1 MSALSVEVPFPV
13 FYDRASEPLENGYVF
28 IGQANLNPQTNPIQV
43 YFDRNLTQLA
53 AQPLRTLS
61 GYISNAGTPAQVFVD
76 ATNFSIQVQDKNGTL
91 VYNFPDGTGL
101 ASDASGIDYTPG
113 PDSLLLPGGTISI
126 KSALDQITDESLGSS
141 VVGFEAA
148 GGGAVARSTQNKLR
162 DFVSVK
168 DFGAVG
174 DGVTDDTTAFN
185 AAIATGRAVYVP
197 VGDYK
202 VTNVEV
208 INGTRIIGE
217 KSAGV
222 ASGGSRILV
231 GTNNSAAFVNNK
243 TSGDV
248 LYDVQISDVQILP
261 ATGVTGAK
269 GFFQSDKG
277 AYTAHPIFYNVETW
291 AGLEISYD
299 GFFIFAVWN
308 NCRDGFYGPIP
319 GGQTHQGLRSVP
331 AAYGQTFQTNLNKVF
346 CCQFFRSSASDA
358 AVRID
363 YGFSWTFDGCD
374 FEDNS
379 TRAFFARGVFGI
391 KFTNC
396 WFEDNVGDYAI
407 FATQSPAP
415 NAQGSRP
422 VSIDNCYFHLD
433 TITIAAIGMG
443 GASNFGVSNSTFV
456 AVPSGVVLA
465 NENPQFF
472 HSNIVLSGLG
482 SSGFFTGFQ
491 ATQTSQILGANTE
504 LTVST
509 KASPYFA
516 NANLL
521 PIGPS
526 GLGAANFTINSTGS
540 PTATK
545 ANISSGIGLT
555 GQAVEITLS
564 NSENW
569 MYFQIPAK
577 IVPLLQGTPVTL
589 TIGGYGTG
597 SVAEGLTARIWEDVV
612 PSFTNASSGVLSG
625 TLDVSDADLQVA
637 STTLTIG
644 LSTSNLYVGLRVGGA
659 NPSDTVII
667 ETMTLYVGE
676 IAPAVPNLH

>member
-1 MSALSVEVPFPV
+1 MSALSIQPTYPIFTEA
-13 FYDRASEPLENGYVF
+13 DGLPLENGYIF
-28 IGQANLNPQTNPIQV
+28 LGTANLNPIVNPIAAF
-43 YFDRNLTQLA
+43 FDAALTIPA
-53 AQPLRTLS
+53 VQPIRTLG
-61 GYISNAGTPAQVFVD
+61 GYPVYQGTPARLYVNSD
-76 ATNFSIQVQDKNGTL
+76 YSIQVQNKNG
-91 VYNFPDGTGL
+91 
-101 ASDASGIDYTPG
+101 
-113 PDSLLLPGGTISI
+113 
-126 KSALDQITDESLGSS
+126 S
-141 VVGFEAA
+141 VVYSSPTATERYSDSVITSVNADNVVYDPPFQSAIQTTVED
-148 GGGAVARSTQNKLR
+148 KLSEI
-162 DFVSVK
+162 VSVQ
-168 DFGAVG
+168 DFGA
-174 DGVTDDTTAFN
+174 DPTGVADSTAAFT

-202 VTNVEV
+202 VSNVEV
-208 INGTRIIGE
+208 VNGTRIIGE

-243 TSGDV
+243 AAGDV
-248 LYDVQISDVQILP
+248 LYDLQISDVQIL
-261 ATGVTGAK
+261 AASGVTGAK
-269 GFFQSDKG
+269 GFYQADKG

-291 AGLEISYD
+291 GNLEISYD

-308 NCRDGFYGPIP
+308 NCRDGFYGEPP
-319 GGQTHQGLRSVP
+319 GAQTHQGLRCVP
-331 AAYGQTFQTNLNKVF
+331 AAYGQTLQTNLNKVF
-346 CCQFFRSSASDA
+346 CCQFFGSNATDA

-363 YGFSWTFDGCD
+363 YGFNWTFDGCD

-379 TRAFFARGVFGI
+379 TRAFYAQGVYGI
-391 KFTNC
+391 KFTSC

-422 VSIDNCYFHLD
+422 VSIDSCYFYLGG
-433 TITIAAIGMG
+433 ITTAAIGMG

-465 NENPQFF
+465 NENPEFY
-472 HSNIVLSGLG
+472 HSNIVLSGAG
-482 SSGFFTGFQ
+482 SAGFFTGFQ

-545 ANISSGIGLT
+545 TDIASQIGLT
-555 GQAVEITLS
+555 GQAVQITLS
-564 NSENW
+564 NNQNW
-569 MYFQIPAK
+569 MYYQIPAK
-577 IVPLLQGTPVTL
+577 IIPILREKPVTL

-597 SVAEGLTARIWEDVV
+597 SVSDGVTARIWENVT
-612 PSFTNASSGVLSG
+612 PSFTNASTGVLSG
-625 TLDVSDADLQVA
+625 TLDVSDANLQVA
-637 STTLTIG
+637 STTVTIAAG
-644 LSTSNLYVGLRVGGA
+644 TTTLYVGLRVGGLNA
-659 NPSDTVII
+659 SSTAVI

-676 IAPAVPNLH
+676 IAPATPNLH